1 MAGEGQTGPEPNVII
16 QVEYDGGSR
25 GSGERQQASGN
36 KWKAE
41 TALLPLALSCPF
53 YKRGNG
59 RQSNVP
65 KMVTAGDTLSQDSSQ
80 DWPDLRAHSLRHA
93 ATPSLL

>member
-36 KWKAE
+36 TWEAE

-53 YKRGNG
+53 
-59 RQSNVP
+59 
-65 KMVTAGDTLSQDSSQ
+65 
-80 DWPDLRAHSLRHA
+80 
-93 ATPSLL
+93 